1 MNTDQAIN
9 IQQLKMLDERFSS
22 LTDRIEA
29 LEIQLLIME
38 HDNEDVECVAWEE
51 QQQQHLCNNY
61 HIIGTNSK
69 HHNRDNNIDNHDPFA

>member
-38 HDNEDVECVAWEE
+38 HDNEDVECVA
-51 QQQQHLCNNY
+51 
-61 HIIGTNSK
+61 
-69 HHNRDNNIDNHDPFA
+69 